1 MGKKYILDTNAVIDY
16 VGDKLPAVAALK
28 MDEIA
33 NDELIISIIAKIE
46 VLGFNVDPLEMQK
59 LADFLSLSNII
70 YVDDLVANKTIE
82 LRKAYRKLKLGDA
95 IIAATALVSKFIL
108 ISRNTKDFENIVGV
122 VCVNPYDFT

>member
-16 VGDKLPAVAALK
+16 VGDKLPTVAALK
-28 MDEIA
+28 MDEIT

-46 VLGFNVDPLEMQK
+46 VLGFNGDPSEMQK
-59 LADFLSLSNII
+59 LADFLSLSNTI
-70 YVDDLVANKTIE
+70 YVDDTVANKAIE

-95 IIAATALVSKFIL
+95 IIAATALVNHNIL
-108 ISRNTKDFENIVGV
+108 ISRNTIDFENIAGL